1 MHRCRAAQ
9 RCQWYGLGAAVLSRE
24 PTAGLRSRRCRV
36 DGRGNTVRATH
47 RLIAMLEATDTAMAM
62 ACWPSGCGVSAG
74 GGRIHAGA
82 WRAVGG
88 LRFTLNTA
96 SCVLALFR
104 NFTVVG
110 SPILQWSPNLG
121 NLFMPFNNGLIAFQ
135 DSSSCGFDYPIGR
148 RPWGCG
154 SGYDS
159 PITLSRSITMA
170 FVNETIPEADLH
182 RIDFASVIHPLHS
195 CPIDT
200 PSQWTID
207 RERDIALIDL
217 GGGFGEN
224 SMYPRF
230 FLIYWQGQLTDV
242 HLSSTF
248 TGNFPTWDMEVTW
261 MLRFLRQLDGVS
273 DEIFLDTLKE
283 ALTCYGYINSR
294 YRDRVKAV
302 KFNFDNNLIIRG

>member
-1 MHRCRAAQ
+1 M
-9 RCQWYGLGAAVLSRE
+9 
-24 PTAGLRSRRCRV
+24 
-36 DGRGNTVRATH
+36 DGRGNTVWATH
-47 RLIAMLEATDTAMAM
+47 FLIAMLEPTDTTMAM
-62 ACWPSGCGVSAG
+62 ACPPGGCGVAAG
-74 GGRIHAGA
+74 VGRANAGPQ
-82 WRAVGG
+82 RSGGG
-88 LRFTLNTA
+88 LRLSLNA
-96 SCVLALFR
+96 ARGEAALFR

-110 SPILQWSPNLG
+110 PVILECSPNLG
-121 NLFMPFNNGLIAFQ
+121 DLFKPFNNGLIAFQ
-135 DSSSCGFDYPIGR
+135 DSTSCGLDYPIGS
-148 RPWGCG
+148 RPWGSG

-159 PITLSRSITMA
+159 PITLSRRITMA

-217 GGGFGEN
+217 GGGSGEN

-230 FLIYWQGQLTDV
+230 FLIYWQGQFTDV

-273 DEIFLDTLKE
+273 EDIFLDTLKE

-294 YRDRVKAV
+294 YRDRIKAV
-302 KFNFDNNLIIRG
+302 KFNFHNNFINRG

>member
-1 MHRCRAAQ
+1 
-9 RCQWYGLGAAVLSRE
+9 
-24 PTAGLRSRRCRV
+24 V
-36 DGRGNTVRATH
+36 DGRGNTVWATH
-47 RLIAMLEATDTAMAM
+47 FLIAMLEPTDTTMAM
-62 ACWPSGCGVSAG
+62 ACPPGGCGVAAG
-74 GGRIHAGA
+74 VGRTHAGPQ
-82 WRAVGG
+82 RSGGG
-88 LRFTLNTA
+88 LRLSLNA
-96 SCVLALFR
+96 ARGEAALFR
-104 NFTVVG
+104 SFTVVG
-110 SPILQWSPNLG
+110 PVILEWSPNLG
-121 NLFMPFNNGLIAFQ
+121 DLFMLFNNGLIAFQ
-135 DSSSCGFDYPIGR
+135 DSTSCGLVYPIGR
-148 RPWGCG
+148 RPWGSG

-159 PITLSRSITMA
+159 PITLSRRITMA

-217 GGGFGEN
+217 GGGSGEN

-230 FLIYWQGQLTDV
+230 FLIYWQGQFTDV

-273 DEIFLDTLKE
+273 EDIFLDTLKE

-294 YRDRVKAV
+294 YRDRIKAV
-302 KFNFDNNLIIRG
+302 KFNFHNNFISRG